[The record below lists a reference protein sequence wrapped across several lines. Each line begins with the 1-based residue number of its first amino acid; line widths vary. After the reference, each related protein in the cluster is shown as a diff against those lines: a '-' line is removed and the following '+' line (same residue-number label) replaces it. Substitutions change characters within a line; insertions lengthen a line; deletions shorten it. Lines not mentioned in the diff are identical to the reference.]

1 MENDILLFIIT
12 CYLIGIALII
22 VVLNLIQYFSNKKY
36 KSEIENLGIEKN
48 EIIDAPIITELSKV
62 ETFKTKNIKDK
73 YEIWKKEIDNIK
85 KDLDSNVNDMI
96 LDADFSL
103 DKKDF
108 KDYLKKKISI
118 EIKLYEAKEQKNR
131 ILNEIQEITLSEERN
146 RLKITQLKTIF
157 REAIHNFE
165 SNKGSFV
172 PVDEVVS
179 MQIETIEKRFQDFE
193 ISMENEDYIS
203 SNKLINLIDKLIKH
217 FQTIVEEIPPAIMME
232 ETIIPNRLVDM
243 KNTYEKMSKSG
254 YQLDYLNIE
263 YNLDE
268 INKKLQDIMSRIRV
282 LNLED
287 VLFELRTI
295 LEYTDSVFTDFE
307 REKIARKEYEESINI
322 FNGKITKINDIMN
335 KLFGKVKDSKYN
347 YKLSEQ
353 QVSLLN
359 NLNDELIILD
369 EDFNNLSDA
378 SKTTSFPYSR
388 LSKEL
393 ELLSLKLSKLEEKID
408 NYVESIGNMQE
419 DEKRAREQLLDM
431 NELLEQSKAKIREYK
446 LPVVPDSYF
455 IQLKEGIEAI
465 REVNKELDRK
475 PINIEVL
482 NTRVDT
488 ARDLIFKLF
497 NTSNEL
503 IKSAILAENSII
515 YGNKY
520 RCKKQYINDGLNK
533 AELLFMK
540 GEYKKSL
547 ELTLNT
553 IDIIEPGIHKKLLK
567 VYEKD
572 SK

>member
-1 MENDILLFIIT
+1 MDNDILLFIVT
-12 CYLIGIALII
+12 CYVVGVVLII
-22 VVLNLIQYFSNKKY
+22 IVLNLIQYFSNKKY
-36 KSEIENLGIEKN
+36 KSEIENFGIEKN
-48 EIIDAPIITELSKV
+48 EIIDAPIMTELSKV
-62 ETFKTKNIKDK
+62 ESFKAKNIKDK
-73 YEIWKKEIDNIK
+73 YEVWKKEIDNIK
-85 KDLDSNVNDMI
+85 KDLDSSVNDMI

-118 EIKLYEAKEQKNR
+118 EIKLYEAKEQKER
-131 ILNEIQEITLSEERN
+131 VLSEIQEITLSEERN
-146 RLKITQLKTIF
+146 RVKITQLKASF
-157 REAIHNFE
+157 REVIHNFE
-165 SNKGSFV
+165 TNKGSFS
-172 PVDEVVS
+172 PIDEVIS

-203 SNKLINLIDKLIKH
+203 ANKLINLIDKLIKH
-217 FQTIVEEIPPAIMME
+217 IETVVEEVPPAIMME

-243 KNTYEKMSKSG
+243 KKTYEKMTKSG

-268 INKKLQDIMSRIRV
+268 INKKLQDIMARIRV

-322 FNGKITKINDIMN
+322 FNSKIKKINDIMS
-335 KLFGKVKDSKYN
+335 KLFGKVKDPRYN
-347 YKLSEQ
+347 YKLSEEQ
-353 QVSLLN
+353 LHILN
-359 NLNDELIILD
+359 DLNDELVILD

-378 SKTTSFPYSR
+378 SKTISFPYSR
-388 LSKEL
+388 LNKEL
-393 ELLSLKLSKLEEKID
+393 ELLSLKLSKLEEKMD

-419 DEKRAREQLLDM
+419 DEKRAREQLIDM
-431 NELLEQSKAKIREYK
+431 NELLEQSKSKIREYK
-446 LPVVPDSYF
+446 LPVIPDSYF

-520 RCKKQYINDGLNK
+520 RSKKQYINDGLNK